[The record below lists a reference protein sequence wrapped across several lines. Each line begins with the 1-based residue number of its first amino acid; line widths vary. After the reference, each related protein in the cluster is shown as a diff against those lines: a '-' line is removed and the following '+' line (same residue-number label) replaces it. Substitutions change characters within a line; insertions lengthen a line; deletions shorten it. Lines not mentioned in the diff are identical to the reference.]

1 MKLQTYNL
9 EYSVNID
16 TCDILNGS
24 NIIKELF
31 HLLFFLGGRDII
43 SVTLSQDNQLW
54 RSLSLAWQVQAT

>member
-16 TCDILNGS
+16 TCDISNGS